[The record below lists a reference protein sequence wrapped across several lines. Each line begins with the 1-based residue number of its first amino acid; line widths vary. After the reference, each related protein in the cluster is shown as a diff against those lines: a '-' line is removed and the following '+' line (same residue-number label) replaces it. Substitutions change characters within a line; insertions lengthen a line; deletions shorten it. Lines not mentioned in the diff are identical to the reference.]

1 LSGKSADSDF
11 KAGSSPRVLFG
22 DDHPRAGPVK
32 ATLPGGPAILFGE
45 PKAPPPKGT
54 VPRIIGVGELRRRLP
69 CSKADLTAID
79 PSATQPV
86 VSRALAAVQ
95 AINLDDH
102 HFDDVL
108 RFGAALQAE
117 HGRLAERELALVGD
131 AVLAQANGLTAEL
144 ISHLEALDPEQVFLA
159 DEGLV
164 AKLRFFSS
172 GHDPE
177 KRFTQLYPLV
187 RSLAQDLQALAPA
200 IGAVADRLRAIS
212 ARYRA
217 LDCDL
222 SAHILAGRFLVSH
235 VGALELPDRERQAHF
250 VAQAEAIETRLA
262 SLLATAAS
270 IAVGR
275 RTLETTARIVDGLSW
290 SSEALL
296 REELPAW
303 HTAYSAALAA
313 ARSSNAGNA
322 SLSVLRGMHLRI
334 LEKLRWKG

>member
-1 LSGKSADSDF
+1 MSGKSADSDF

-79 PSATQPV
+79 PVATSPV
-86 VSRALAAVQ
+86 VSRALAVVQ
-95 AINLDDH
+95 GINLDDH
-102 HFDDVL
+102 HFDDVI
-108 RFGAALQAE
+108 RFGASLQAE
-117 HGRLAERELALVGD
+117 HGRLAEGELALVGD
-131 AVLAQANGLTAEL
+131 DVLARANGLAAEL
-144 ISHLEALDPEQVFLA
+144 ISHLEALDPEQVFAVEGGLA
-159 DEGLV
+159 STFKFL
-164 AKLRFFSS
+164 AS
-172 GHDPE
+172 GQEPG
-177 KRFTQLYPLV
+177 KRFERLYPLV

-217 LDCDL
+217 LDRDL
-222 SAHILAGRFLVSH
+222 SAHILAGRFLVRY

-250 VAQAEAIETRLA
+250 VAQAEAVETRLA
-262 SLLATAAS
+262 SLLATGAS
-270 IAVGR
+270 IEVGR
-275 RTLETTARIVDGLSW
+275 RTLVATARTVDALSW

-313 ARSSNAGNA
+313 ARSSTTGGAT
-322 SLSVLRGMHLRI
+322 LSVLRGMHLRI